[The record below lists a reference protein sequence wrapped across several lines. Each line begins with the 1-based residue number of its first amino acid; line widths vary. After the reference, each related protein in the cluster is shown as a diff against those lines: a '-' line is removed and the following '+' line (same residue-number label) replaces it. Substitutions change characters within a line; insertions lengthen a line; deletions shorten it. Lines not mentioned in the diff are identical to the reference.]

1 MGSIEGCG
9 GGGWTLAMKLNGS
22 KSTFSGDSIL
32 WSTMDLYNAEDGLKS
47 FSGIEA
53 KFPAFN
59 HVNFTAMCIGMRSTG
74 STKWLKI
81 PLTSTSLLHLFSSA
95 EYYPTNI
102 GRQTWKSLMPDSS
115 LQLGCTREGLNVKD
129 GNNLLKAR
137 IGIIGNNEEDCLTP
151 DSFLG
156 LGAPYY
162 AFASLQTIYS
172 GNYAYFIPDNGLKA
186 VPAFGYILVK

>member
-1 MGSIEGCG
+1 MG
-9 GGGWTLAMKLNGS
+9 
-22 KSTFSGDSIL
+22 
-32 WSTMDLYNAEDGLKS
+32 LYNAEDGLKS

-59 HVNFTAMCIGMRSTG
+59 HVSFTAMCIGMQSTG

-81 PLTSTSLLHLFSSA
+81 TLTSTSLLHLFSSA
-95 EYYPTNI
+95 EYHQTNI
-102 GRQTWKSLMPDSS
+102 SRQTWKSLIPNSS
-115 LQLGCTREGLNVKD
+115 LQLGCSREGLNVKD
-129 GNNLLKAR
+129 ENNRLRAR
-137 IGIIGNNEEDCLTP
+137 IGIIGNNEENCQTP

-162 AFASLQTIYS
+162 GFTTSHNIYS
-172 GNYAYFIPDNGLKA
+172 GNFAYWSPDNGIKA